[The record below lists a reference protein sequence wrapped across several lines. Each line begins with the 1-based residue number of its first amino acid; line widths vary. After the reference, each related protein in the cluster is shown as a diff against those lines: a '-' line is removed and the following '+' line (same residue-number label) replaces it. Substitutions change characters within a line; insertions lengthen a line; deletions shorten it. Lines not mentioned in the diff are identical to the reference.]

1 MPFTAVDVD
10 EQRLARLREEAP
22 VHTVTADLSHS
33 AKLSRKLV
41 ADCDLVIGAVP
52 GFLGFQTLKT
62 VIECG
67 KNIVDISFF
76 AEDPFEL
83 DALAQQKNVTAVVD
97 CGVAPGMCN
106 ILLGL
111 SQREN
116 DRGEL

>member
-1 MPFTAVDVD
+1 
-10 EQRLARLREEAP
+10 
-22 VHTVTADLSHS
+22 
-33 AKLSRKLV
+33 
-41 ADCDLVIGAVP
+41 VIGAVP